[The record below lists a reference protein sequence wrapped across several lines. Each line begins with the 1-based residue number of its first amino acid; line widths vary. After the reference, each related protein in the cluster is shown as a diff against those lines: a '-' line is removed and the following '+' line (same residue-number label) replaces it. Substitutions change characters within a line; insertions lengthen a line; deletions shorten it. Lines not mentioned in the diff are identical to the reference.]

1 EMTFEQPDERFPALE
16 LGYEVIRLGGTAG
29 AVVNAANE
37 IANEMF
43 RAQNIRFGEIVH
55 RVQVVLERHKQSG
68 FIAAPTL
75 EQLLAAD
82 AWARKETRA
91 FS

>member
-1 EMTFEQPDERFPALE
+1 MTFEQPDERFLAPQ
-16 LGYEVIRLGGTAG
+16 LGYEVIRLGGTSG

-43 RAQNIRFGEIVH
+43 RSKNIRFSEIVRKVE
-55 RVQVVLERHKQSG
+55 RVLARHKESG
-68 FIAAPTL
+68 FVADPTL

-82 AWARKETRA
+82 AWARKEARVV
-91 FS
+91 